1 MGGRAYGQEKVTP
14 SKANTET
21 HMIAAESAY
30 TQQKYQEAMSD
41 CIAALESNP
50 NNDAAYYLMAK
61 ISMQTNKSDDAEKFC
76 KKAADLDTSNYYYA
90 ADLASI
96 YLMNNKID
104 DARNLYEKM
113 SKKYP
118 GKSEVFLNLINIYS
132 KTNDYDRVFGVA
144 DRLEKIAGPNEVSTM
159 AKFDAYSAKRQYPKA
174 IKCLEDA
181 DAAYPPALFGKA
193 ELYRLRNDYPNFFK
207 FLNPFMA
214 STEINPKMKTDYLK
228 QIFNNAGFLSRYKEQ
243 MAESMQIMAAANPND
258 TTCNQIAAIYLSGAG
273 HKDEARKILENRDRK
288 STRLNS

>member
-1 MGGRAYGQEKVTP
+1 MKKLQIFITIGIVFSLLMGGRAYGQEKVTP

-132 KTNDYDRVFGVA
+132 KTND
-144 DRLEKIAGPNEVSTM
+144 
-159 AKFDAYSAKRQYPKA
+159 
-174 IKCLEDA
+174 
-181 DAAYPPALFGKA
+181 
-193 ELYRLRNDYPNFFK
+193 
-207 FLNPFMA
+207 
-214 STEINPKMKTDYLK
+214 
-228 QIFNNAGFLSRYKEQ
+228 
-243 MAESMQIMAAANPND
+243 
-258 TTCNQIAAIYLSGAG
+258 
-273 HKDEARKILENRDRK
+273 
-288 STRLNS
+288 